1 MSAEPQAERP
11 AGNEPMSDAGITL
24 LLEGEGAA
32 EAGREL
38 VRLVAAFAEGAEAR
52 AMPPEEAPDEVRR
65 VIDPVSVAALI
76 VSIPAAVLAV
86 INVVERIEKRRR
98 AARLIEEGRRL
109 RGAKA
114 VQAFVVMPDG
124 GPRRLD
130 DLTPD
135 QLLDL
140 VAELRRRAKAG

>member
-1 MSAEPQAERP
+1 MSIEPQPGVSE
-11 AGNEPMSDAGITL
+11 AGITL
-24 LLEGEGAA
+24 LLQGEGAA
-32 EAGREL
+32 EASQEL
-38 VRLVAAFAEGAEAR
+38 VRLVGAFAGGAVAR
-52 AMPPEEAPDEVRR
+52 VVPPEEAPEEVRR
-65 VIDPVSVAALI
+65 VIDPVSAAALV

-86 INVVERIEKRRR
+86 IDVVERIEKRRR

-124 GPRRLD
+124 GPKRLD